1 MIKTLTRLF
10 RLFSAVLIG
19 FFLIVG
25 CHGSDDAPIT
35 PTPSPQSNIDHTTY
49 GWVTTAATKGTDG
62 TVSITIMEV
71 PGFASK
77 TYKTVASLDTADYQ
91 SPSTK
96 ASRADALVR
105 VLAKGT
111 MAEIRFDSGNNC
123 IDMELIEG
131 DSKTQM
137 DSASY
142 MGELTAKGGGA
153 GNMVAQGWVL
163 AKDATAKTV
172 TVGDGNTLTNIFIE
186 KYTLASDAKIY
197 VVNNWADW
205 TLVKAGTFDD
215 IKVTAKDSGGKDIY
229 YTPDRYAAVCIFDK
243 NYQSSWKDGTAKV
256 KEMYVFNNPTALV
269 NTQSTAP
276 DANGKW
282 ISQMY
287 TPDGVQYDGT
297 SWFPLKSKKVEG
309 TQPDYGGSA
318 FPIEMM
324 KNRLYSVGD
333 NYTHIYLF
341 VGADGTMSLLDMGNS
356 TAAYQYPLNVA
367 KLGFDP
373 RKVTNIF
380 LTHGHADHYGAFYEF
395 CKMIRQAGI
404 GAGKGWI
411 NPYATGATIA
421 NSEASFTLGATI
433 TDKSILYTANN
444 TLAWD
449 TWLSFL
455 GPDIS
460 TYIWRAMGHSNDT
473 ASFVIKITADKGDA
487 FFKEGD
493 VVSWVYFGGYAV
505 QSGARAG
512 FARNGLV
519 NSLQN
524 QQSVVVPWAKA
535 QSDYVYLLA
544 QHTNQG
550 ATLEIDKAT
559 KILGIPFMYGYNEGA
574 EEIGNYS
581 ENRISQETY
590 EWVEAAYQTKT
601 DKLETILWNT
611 PGSLWTPDMRV
622 TGTRNTVKFDSIEK
636 YGPFKRKGGEYTIDI
651 KGVTVVHG
659 YDAWQ
664 NKNYLFAGLTNVYGW
679 SLDKGFVIP
688 WNTYSHDPDL
698 WYVQVFGKVND
709 GYKGGVNQ
717 ATNWYTLEGNTY
729 MTGIDGTGDKPVNWT
744 AGPIEICNTPESWNE
759 FLRTESF
766 ATQREA
772 EAYAKALTKNTYT
785 TPYEG
790 YSVNGGLLY
799 RYSGKVDYDINDRD
813 GKGGAF
819 PTAKYKVTLDNISRI
834 KLMGNF
840 EQTFRKP

>member
-1 MIKTLTRLF
+1 
-10 RLFSAVLIG
+10 
-19 FFLIVG
+19 
-25 CHGSDDAPIT
+25 
-35 PTPSPQSNIDHTTY
+35 
-49 GWVTTAATKGTDG
+49 
-62 TVSITIMEV
+62 
-71 PGFASK
+71 
-77 TYKTVASLDTADYQ
+77 
-91 SPSTK
+91 
-96 ASRADALVR
+96 
-105 VLAKGT
+105 
-111 MAEIRFDSGNNC
+111 
-123 IDMELIEG
+123 
-131 DSKTQM
+131 
-137 DSASY
+137 

-205 TLVKAGTFDD
+205 KLAKAGTFDD
-215 IKVTAKDSGGKDIY
+215 IKVTAKDAGGKDIY

-256 KEMYVFNNPTALV
+256 KELYVFNNPTALE
-269 NTQSTAP
+269 NKK
-276 DANGKW
+276 DENGKW

-297 SWFPLKSKKVEG
+297 SWYPLKSKEVEG

-318 FPIEMM
+318 FVIEMM

-341 VGADGTMSLLDMGNS
+341 VGADGTLSLLDMGNAS
-356 TAAYQYPLNVA
+356 AAYQYPLNVA
-367 KLGFDP
+367 KAGFDP

-380 LTHGHADHYGAFYEF
+380 LTHGHGDHYGAFYEF

-473 ASFVIKITADKGDA
+473 ASFVIKIKAAAGDA
-487 FFKEGD
+487 FFRAGD

-505 QSGARAG
+505 QAGATAG
-512 FARNGLV
+512 FARNGLI

-524 QQSVVVPWAKA
+524 QQSVVVPWAQA
-535 QSDYVYLLA
+535 QSDYVYPLY

-550 ATLEIDKAT
+550 AALEVEKAT
-559 KILGIPFMYGYNEGA
+559 KILGIPYMQGYIGGA
-574 EEIGNYS
+574 EEIGNYC
-581 ENRISQETY
+581 ENRISQQTY
-590 EWVEAAYQTKT
+590 ERVEAAYQTKT
-601 DKLETILWNT
+601 DLLETTLWNT

-622 TGTRNTVKFDSIEK
+622 TGTRNTVKFDSNEK
-636 YGPFKRKGGEYTIDI
+636 YGPFKRKGGQYTIDV
-651 KGVTVVHG
+651 KGTMVVHG
-659 YDAWQ
+659 YNAWQ
-664 NKNYLFAGLTNVYGW
+664 NPNFLFAGLTNVYGW

-688 WNTYSHDPDL
+688 WNTYSHDPDG

-709 GYKGGVNQ
+709 SYKGGVDQ

-729 MTGIDGTGDKPVNWT
+729 MTGQDGTGDKPVNWT
-744 AGPIEICNTPESWNE
+744 AGPIEICNTPENWYE
-759 FLRTESF
+759 ILRTERFS
-766 ATQREA
+766 TQGEA
-772 EAYAKALTKNTYT
+772 ETYAKALTANAYT
-785 TPYEG
+785 TPYATYAVDG
-790 YSVNGGLLY
+790 TPLFKYSSNANQA
-799 RYSGKVDYDINDRD
+799 ITDRD
-813 GKGGAF
+813 GKGTGI
-819 PTAKYKVTLDNISRI
+819 TKSVKYKVNLDNIGQI
-834 KLMGNF
+834 KLGTSF
-840 EQTFRKP
+840 QTTFVKQ